1 MSNTGNTG
9 SAVATITSGANTSN
23 PTIVFKS
30 VGSFSIRADASY
42 SSNYT
47 IAHTISEPIEVTKD
61 KPIVKFLSIYDPS
74 YPYQYSTPYEF
85 VTAPAHIQN
94 NTGQTLKYSIVTD
107 DSTVK
112 SFKPSNKATITTD
125 GTSFVTNTVGKF
137 KIRAYTPKTLDFGS
151 GSALSDTIKITQI
164 KPTILQ
170 YPQIIL
176 TPPVTSS
183 TLVYRQPYT
192 INPLPITVTGIATQY
207 NYVGYGAHNI
217 NGDTLW
223 YANYCGVAN
232 STCHAEYRLRFSNG
246 IVSNLTLTSDSPDGL
261 TNPDL
266 LFALSNVPFDGVTA
280 I

>member
-47 IAHTISEPIEVTKD
+47 IAHTISEPIEVNKD

-125 GTSFVTNTVGKF
+125 GRSEERRVGKEC
-137 KIRAYTPKTLDFGS
+137 D
-151 GSALSDTIKITQI
+151 
-164 KPTILQ
+164 
-170 YPQIIL
+170 
-176 TPPVTSS
+176 SS
-183 TLVYRQPYT
+183 CRSRWSPY
-192 INPLPITVTGIATQY
+192 
-207 NYVGYGAHNI
+207 H
-217 NGDTLW
+217 
-223 YANYCGVAN
+223 
-232 STCHAEYRLRFSNG
+232 
-246 IVSNLTLTSDSPDGL
+246 
-261 TNPDL
+261 
-266 LFALSNVPFDGVTA
+266 
-280 I
+280 